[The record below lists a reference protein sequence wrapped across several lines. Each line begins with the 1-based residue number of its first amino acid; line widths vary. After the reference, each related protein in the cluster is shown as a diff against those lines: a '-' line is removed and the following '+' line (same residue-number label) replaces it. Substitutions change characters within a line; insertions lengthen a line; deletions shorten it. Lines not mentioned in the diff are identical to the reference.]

1 MVLIFVLKIR
11 KRLTV
16 KIAIEIVE
24 VNVPIDKL
32 ISVVNIKA
40 KLAILIPFKKLEKYF
55 EFLANL
61 VIFTKKLTK
70 MKEGR
75 KIPIVPRIAPITPQ
89 SCNQ

>member
-1 MVLIFVLKIR
+1 MVLIFVLKIT

-24 VNVPIDKL
+24 FNVPIDKL
-32 ISVVNIKA
+32 ITVVNIKA
-40 KLAILIPFKKLEKYF
+40 KLEIFIPFKKLEKYF

-61 VIFTKKLTK
+61 VILTKKLTK

-75 KIPIVPRIAPITPQ
+75 KIPIVPRIAPITPP
-89 SCNQ
+89 SW

>member
-1 MVLIFVLKIR
+1 MVLIFVLKIT

-24 VNVPIDKL
+24 FNVPIDKL
-32 ISVVNIKA
+32 ITVVNIKA

-75 KIPIVPRIAPITPQ
+75 KIPIVPRIAPITPP
-89 SCNQ
+89 SW